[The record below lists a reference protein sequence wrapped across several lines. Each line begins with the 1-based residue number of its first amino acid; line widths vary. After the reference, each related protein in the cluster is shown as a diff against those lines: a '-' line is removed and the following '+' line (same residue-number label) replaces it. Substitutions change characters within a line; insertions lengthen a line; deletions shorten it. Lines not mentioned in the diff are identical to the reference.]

1 MAIHKDV
8 TGFEEKRVYD
18 LDQRRQARKGRRPSQ
33 VTVLLSHA
41 HSVAASVHPTSAAC
55 SPTASLT
62 YSSLAMDFHD
72 QKVKYSE
79 QKNKSKVTYN

>member
-1 MAIHKDV
+1 MAIQKDV

-18 LDQRRQARKGRRPSQ
+18 LDQKRQARKERRPTQ
-33 VTVLLSHA
+33 VTVLLSHTR
-41 HSVAASVHPTSAAC
+41 SVGATVPPTSAAC